1 MKKMKEKCMQ
11 IYEENKK
18 IVYWYLKTK
27 CTWLSDDEV
36 HDVMTAVWKEL
47 VLNIDKVNQLGTK
60 KLQAVWLMHEASEQA
75 EKLKGRETNEKE
87 R

>member
-18 IVYWYLKTK
+18 IVYWYLKVK
-27 CTWLSDDEV
+27 CTWLSDDEI
-36 HDVMTAVWKEL
+36 HDVMMAVWKEL
-47 VLNIDKVNQLGTK
+47 AISINEINQLETK
-60 KLQAVWLMHEASEQA
+60 KLQTAWLMREASEQA

>member
-1 MKKMKEKCMQ
+1 MRKTKEKCMQ

-27 CTWLSDDEV
+27 CTWLSDDEI
-36 HDVMTAVWKEL
+36 HDVMMAVWKEL
-47 VLNIDKVNQLGTK
+47 AISINEINQLETK
-60 KLQAVWLMHEASEQA
+60 KLQTAWLMREASEQA

>member
-1 MKKMKEKCMQ
+1 MRKMKEKCMQ

-36 HDVMTAVWKEL
+36 HDVMAAVWKEL
-47 VLNIDKVNQLGTK
+47 AIRINEINQLETK
-60 KLQAVWLMHEASEQA
+60 KLQTAWLMREASEQA